1 MIKYSYLSDEDIYIA
16 NNKEII
22 SNCFFCSNE
31 LMKISQIS
39 IDKIQTQLYDN
50 FNGTDELRLSSSI
63 VRGTYYSYSALTK
76 DGSKVEYLGII
87 SWYLNKRID
96 SAKSNQSK

>member
-50 FNGTDELRLSSSI
+50 FNGTKTVL
-63 VRGTYYSYSALTK
+63 K
-76 DGSKVEYLGII
+76 C
-87 SWYLNKRID
+87 
-96 SAKSNQSK
+96 SNCNT